1 MIDIALMDVK
11 ERELLFRETARV
23 SGLSEAII
31 EKDFW
36 VCFML
41 KHLFVK
47 SKIKHDIY
55 FKGGTSLSKC
65 YGLIQRFSEDIDII
79 LNWRVLGYKEE
90 EPWQKRSNTAQEK
103 FNLEI
108 NGKTSEFLNSKFIPI
123 IEDEL
128 KEQGFYAFK
137 LEMDENDELTV
148 LFTYPAIYNDK
159 YIIPRI
165 RLEIGA
171 LAARLPIEEKAV
183 TPYVEDY
190 LKDSISGY
198 EFKVNVISAV
208 RTLFEKMTILHGEA
222 NRISNHPIRYA
233 RHYYDVYKMVNTPL
247 LNEALA
253 NIELLK
259 DVVEFKMKFYRSPRS
274 KYEEI
279 LEGNLKLVPSDNTIS
294 IFEKDYEEMKQMFFG
309 EIPTFQDVIQKL
321 KTTEIIINK
330 IVNDKRLN
338 NAY

>member
-1 MIDIALMDVK
+1 MIDIALMDIK

-41 KHLFVK
+41 KHLFVS
-47 SKIKHDIY
+47 SKFKNDIY

-79 LNWRVLGYKEE
+79 LNWTFLGYTEGG
-90 EPWQKRSNTAQEK
+90 PWQDRSNTAQEK
-103 FNLEI
+103 LNEEI
-108 NGKTSEFLNSKFIPI
+108 NRKTSEFLESIFVPTLK
-123 IEDEL
+123 DEL
-128 KEQGFYAFK
+128 EKQGFDAFK
-137 LEMDENDELTV
+137 LEIDENDGLTV
-148 LFTYPAIYNDK
+148 LFTYPAIYDDK
-159 YIIPRI
+159 YIVPRI

-171 LAARLPIEEKAV
+171 LAARLPIEEKVV
-183 TPYVEDY
+183 TPYIEDY
-190 LKDSISGY
+190 LKESINGY
-198 EFKVNVISAV
+198 GFKVNVISAV
-208 RTLFEKMTILHGEA
+208 RTLFEKITILHGET

-233 RHYYDVYKMVNTPL
+233 RHYYDVYKMVNTLL

-279 LEGNLKLVPSDNTIS
+279 LEGNLRLVPSNDAIKV
-294 IFEKDYEEMKQMFFG
+294 FEKDYEEMKQMFFG
-309 EIPTFQDVIQKL
+309 DIPEFNDIIKKISDVQAIF
-321 KTTEIIINK
+321 NK
-330 IVNDKRLN
+330 QILIG
-338 NAY
+338 Y